1 MVKKGLRQLLTG
13 NFSRIQD
20 ILMMYCWEDDKDYTR
35 THDIIEHG
43 QPKLFDFDYPFYEPT
58 LKQEFERNFI
68 RHFYVRRVGSETTAL
83 FKMRLED
90 YLILNYDK
98 WSTLYHSL
106 DKDLNLFHN
115 IDLKTLRGLSQHEQ
129 HSKLVGESQSET
141 GNRNYERDDTSS
153 KQYSESQ
160 DETGN
165 RNYERDDTSSRQ
177 YSESLDSTQQTQA
190 DTDSVD
196 FSRII
201 EATTPDGRLELTAQ
215 DGVGMVEYA
224 NAISE
229 NRATNDTGTT
239 SSSTTGRET
248 AGNETNTL
256 NRDDV
261 ESTTKERNTSGNETN
276 TLNRDDVENTTKERE
291 RELDET
297 GDRALTQQVDEHQFG
312 KSNAKSYTEL
322 YQEFIKGFEGIQ
334 KAMFKDMSYLFYG
347 LFD

>member
-1 MVKKGLRQLLTG
+1 MVKKGLRQMLTG

-35 THDIIEHG
+35 TDDIIEHG
-43 QPKLFDFDYPFYEPT
+43 QPKLFDFDYPFYDVR
-58 LKQEFERNFI
+58 LKLEFERNFI
-68 RHFYVRRVGSETTAL
+68 RHFYTRRVGSETTAL

-90 YLILNYDK
+90 YLVLNYDK
-98 WSTLYHSL
+98 WYTLYHSL
-106 DKDLNLFHN
+106 DKELNLFHN
-115 IDLKTLRGLSQHEQ
+115 IDLKTLRGLSQQEQ
-129 HSKLVGESQSET
+129 HSKVIGENQSET
-141 GNRNYERDDTSS
+141 GKRD
-153 KQYSESQ
+153 
-160 DETGN
+160 
-165 RNYERDDTSSRQ
+165 YERDDTSSRQ

-215 DGVGMVEYA
+215 DGIGLVEYA

-239 SSSTTGRET
+239 SSSTTGR
-248 AGNETNTL
+248 
-256 NRDDV
+256 D
-261 ESTTKERNTSGNETN
+261 TSGNETN
-276 TLNRDDVENTTKERE
+276 TLNRDDVENTTKARE
-291 RELDET
+291 RDLDET
-297 GDRALTQQVDEHQFG
+297 GDKALTQQIDERQFG

-347 LFD
+347 LLD